1 MKYLTLLL
9 AAALFVCPAGALDV
23 ESIRFTDRLLA
34 ISEPSA
40 PDVFDGAVIFT
51 ASAKQRRVGI
61 AFAHEGFGKVHWF
74 KKLASPNA
82 LARQDGILLYVYE
95 FPGNLKELEY
105 RLVVDG
111 LWTPDPWNPPARMDG
126 RTGLSYS
133 VVSLPPSPVH
143 PLIAE
148 IDEGSVHFYYE
159 TDPGESVTVAGTFNS
174 WDPFMYELREEVPGK
189 YAIDL
194 PLPAG
199 THRYAFF
206 HRGER
211 VLDPRNS
218 RKVYTKDGKTAS
230 EVIVR

>member
-1 MKYLTLLL
+1 MKPITLLL
-9 AAALFVCPAGALDV
+9 AAVLLAIPAGALDV
-23 ESIRFTDRLLA
+23 ESIRFTDRLMA
-34 ISEPSA
+34 ISAPSA

-51 ASAKQRRVGI
+51 ASAKQRRIGV

-82 LARQDGILLYVYE
+82 QARGDGVLLFVYE
-95 FPGNLKELEY
+95 YPADLKELEY
-105 RLVVDG
+105 RLIVDG

-126 RTGLSYS
+126 RTGLAYS

-143 PLIAE
+143 PLIPDA
-148 IDEGSVHFYYE
+148 DEDSVHFYYE
-159 TDPGESVTVAGTFNS
+159 TGPGETVTVAGTFNS
-174 WDPFMYELREEVPGK
+174 WDPFMYELREESPGR
-189 YAIDL
+189 YSIDL

-211 VLDPRNS
+211 VLDPRNPK
-218 RKVYTKDGKTAS
+218 KVYTKDGKTAS
-230 EVIVR
+230 EVSVR